1 MLQVAKSHSC
11 SDGVVQSVSHKRTC
25 VTPSDSESLLV
36 LMPVRFESQKL
47 KIHNLPIWMIWQ
59 ERERFFLKD
68 DQQLRCKARGGTKCG
83 MEVGPTMRAWSTVKI
98 VKVYK
103 DIVNSRKHER
113 KILWSL
119 VPWHRTT
126 LHERPFVHLP
136 CWRNCFSDAEK
147 SFLGPT
153 SWAPAVSLAFLFVS
167 NVFWAWDVAES
178 WLCQLRCGHP
188 LLCLCRAKPL
198 QVGFAV
204 GFYKL
209 AFQVAS
215 ASAQQRPQDEYNQ
228 WRASATEWQI

>member
-25 VTPSDSESLLV
+25 VTPSEFRIASGAYASSLWK
-36 LMPVRFESQKL
+36 PEAENSQFA
-47 KIHNLPIWMIWQ
+47 NLNDMAGTGA
-59 ERERFFLKD
+59 FLFKRWPTA
-68 DQQLRCKARGGTKCG
+68 QVQSSRGHQMWYGGGAHDASMKYC
-83 MEVGPTMRAWSTVKI
+83 EDCE
-98 VKVYK
+98 VYK
-103 DIVNSRKHER
+103 DLENSRKHER

-167 NVFWAWDVAES
+167 NVFWAWACS
-178 WLCQLRCGHP
+178 WVMALP
-188 LLCLCRAKPL
+188 TE
-198 QVGFAV
+198 V
-204 GFYKL
+204 
-209 AFQVAS
+209 
-215 ASAQQRPQDEYNQ
+215 
-228 WRASATEWQI
+228 RASAAVPVQG